1 MIRVYQQKTLDIF
14 PLAQDVIKDSFS
26 LMAQDQ
32 GHITLQKSSYNPLRQ
47 QYNAAVI
54 LDDIA
59 SKNDKDIEYKLC
71 LVNVDIYAQNMN
83 FIFGLANPIRKTAI
97 VSTYRLNGDNTKE
110 RISKEIVHEIGHL
123 FGLVHCANNKCIM
136 HFSNTVK
143 DTDEKEQTFCQDCR
157 SKIE

>member
-1 MIRVYQQKTLDIF
+1 MIRVYQQETLDIF

-97 VSTYRLNGDNTKE
+97 VSTYRLN
-110 RISKEIVHEIGHL
+110 
-123 FGLVHCANNKCIM
+123 
-136 HFSNTVK
+136 
-143 DTDEKEQTFCQDCR
+143 
-157 SKIE
+157 